1 MEKKITYVANDG
13 EEFEDEKECLA
24 HERCLQVGAF
34 GDHLRLW
41 DEDMKPLDPAEE
53 NALDDAYF
61 IYADTPEVREF
72 VNEHFEG
79 LFQEIGWSANFVGY
93 INDNWYDLEELY
105 NMVLKT
111 IATMVG

>member
-1 MEKKITYVANDG
+1 MEKKIIYVAVDD

-24 HERCLQVGAF
+24 HERNLQVDAF

-53 NALDDAYF
+53 DALDDAYF
-61 IYADTPEVREF
+61 IYADTPEAREW
-72 VNEHFEG
+72 VEAELNIYCE
-79 LFQEIGWSANFVGY
+79 LGWDAVYVGY

-105 NMVLKT
+105 NRVLKT
-111 IATMVG
+111 IATMVA